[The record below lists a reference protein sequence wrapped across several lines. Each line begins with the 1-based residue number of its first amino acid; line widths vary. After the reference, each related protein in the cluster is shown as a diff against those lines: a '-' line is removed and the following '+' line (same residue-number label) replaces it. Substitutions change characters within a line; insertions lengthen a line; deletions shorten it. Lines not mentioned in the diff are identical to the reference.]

1 MRFDVR
7 YVVMCDANQQC
18 WFNTNKQHSV
28 CKFWSYYLTVL
39 CCLLLEIYCILVF
52 GYLWLC
58 VYGRECECYSALSI
72 LSIRFMFRYFA
83 TFICFA
89 IYFAMPC
96 IAIVH
101 QICLLWTRSH
111 SHRIYL
117 LAITLE
123 CISITCCDRKLCVWT
138 SKNTQTT
145 FNRIFFAINYRSRL
159 QHFWP
164 NSKYPLEVYI
174 FLWNVYPLG
183 RIRFCK

>member
-18 WFNTNKQHSV
+18 WFNTNMQHSV

-138 SKNTQTT
+138 SKTHRQYPTEYSLLSTT
-145 FNRIFFAINYRSRL
+145 DRGCNIFDQLKISTRSL
-159 QHFWP
+159 YISVKCLSTWP
-164 NSKYPLEVYI
+164 NSVL
-174 FLWNVYPLG
+174 
-183 RIRFCK
+183 